1 MLSAGETVGPYRIV
15 RSLGKGGMGEVYEV
29 EHVRLG
35 VRMAL
40 KAFSLEGKDSEFL
53 KKRFAAEGRILARIN
68 HPRVV
73 KVVDL
78 DVEPKSG
85 APYFVMNLVEGP
97 DGRARTLADESTSEI
112 SEERLLSLY
121 GDLREAL
128 EVVHAAGIVHRD
140 IKPENVLIDGEGRAV
155 LSDFGVC
162 RIVDESLRKQLAVT
176 RTMVAKPGEGNLQPI
191 LGTAAYLSPEVRS
204 GMEPTSTDD
213 FYALGV
219 MFFRLLT
226 GVWYAPGT
234 SVMTLLG
241 PFKPVWKKIFAALLA
256 VDPECRTAPAAEATP
271 KKKRWPYWA
280 AAASLLILLGLG
292 AVGKFERPLSAVG
305 CLLSEKDA
313 FGQRTTDDRQR
324 PTAAHQPSPHGD
336 NGCSTTSLADLFYIP
351 QVSQKVR
358 HHD

>member
-1 MLSAGETVGPYRIV
+1 MFVPDETVGPYRIV
-15 RSLGKGGMGEVYEV
+15 RSLGKGGMGKVYEV

-35 VRMAL
+35 VRLAL
-40 KAFSLEGKDSEFL
+40 KAFSLEGKDAEFL
-53 KKRFAAEGRILARIN
+53 KKRFTAEGRILARIS

-97 DGRARTLADESTSEI
+97 DGRARTLADESAGRI
-112 SEERLLSLY
+112 AEERLLSLY

-140 IKPENVLIDGEGRAV
+140 IKPENVLIDGDGRAV

-176 RTMVAKPGEGNLQPI
+176 RTMVARSGEGDLQPI

-204 GMEPTSTDD
+204 GMEPTATDD

-234 SVMTLLG
+234 SVMTLLA
-241 PFKPVWKKIFAALLA
+241 PFNPVWKKIFAALLA
-256 VDPECRTAPAAEATP
+256 VDPKSRTAPAVEVPHPMT
-271 KKKRWPYWA
+271 KRWPYCLA
-280 AAASLLILLGLG
+280 AAVVLALFGIAGLWL
-292 AVGKFERPLSAVG
+292 R
-305 CLLSEKDA
+305 
-313 FGQRTTDDRQR
+313 
-324 PTAAHQPSPHGD
+324 QPSAE
-336 NGCSTTSLADLFYIP
+336 SADSPPVDLVDELYYIP
-351 QVSQKVR
+351 QTVQR
-358 HHD
+358 